1 MTLFRRLDL
10 TAEHDFG
17 DDEPAIGTGALS
29 GFQTRGL
36 GQSGDVARES
46 GDGTRFYGQLGL
58 AVRPVIAAGLE
69 MLSLLDEKRDEYVGI
84 ALLQRHTT
92 HETAVAS
99 GETRVYATGAPKVCV
114 RLLGGLIEIRVES
127 GGVIKVGADEG
138 EVQLAPGGGGTYAGE
153 SVARNT
159 DLVNASAALT
169 AWFTSATTKLNALPG
184 AATPVAPITLG
195 AIVGSTSRAKA

>member
-114 RLLGGLIEIRVES
+114 RLLGGLIEIRVEA

-138 EVQLAPGGGGTYAGE
+138 EVQLAPGAGTYAGQ
-153 SVARNT
+153 SVARNG
-159 DLVNASAALT
+159 DLVNPGVAMVAWMAAV
-169 AWFTSATTKLNALPG
+169 NAAIPMP
-184 AATPVAPITLG
+184 TPVPPATLG
-195 AIVGSTSRAKA
+195 TITGSLSRAKA